1 MVAVAVVVVVVV
13 PAVAAA
19 VADEKRRELKALG
32 HHYCSVSL
40 STCCEYC
47 QNDIVL
53 VRESCSQRIQMSKW
67 RSVQPT
73 KPS

>member
-1 MVAVAVVVVVVV
+1 MVAVVVVVVVVVV

-47 QNDIVL
+47 QNIVL